1 MYKDRLKAK
10 EEVEKLKVHNKRA
23 ILEYLIDEKR
33 PDLRHTAL
41 KTVKRPEELT
51 FSDYAIKATI
61 HLGLWTSEEL
71 NQDERISKMEG
82 EFLVIC
88 LQFIAVCL

>member
-1 MYKDRLKAK
+1 M
-10 EEVEKLKVHNKRA
+10 
-23 ILEYLIDEKR
+23 
-33 PDLRHTAL
+33 RHTAL
-41 KTVKRPEELT
+41 KTVKRPEELA

-88 LQFIAVCL
+88 LQFIAVCLWSSAVCLQSSAVCLNFTSLLHVSAVYLYGQLFV

>member
-1 MYKDRLKAK
+1 M
-10 EEVEKLKVHNKRA
+10 
-23 ILEYLIDEKR
+23 
-33 PDLRHTAL
+33 RHTAL

-82 EFLVIC
+82 EFLVFVYN
-88 LQFIAVCL
+88 L